1 MITIG
6 KLSNKCTTLQG
17 LKYGAIS
24 QNNYNANVNLNID
37 NIQDNLDSFE
47 YNRTLKNDDCFG
59 LMFESLEIPKSH
71 SNIDLNINNIQ
82 SNLDSFEYDRTI
94 NNDISFALKFKSLEN
109 PKVNFIL
116 NTKMYRF
123 VPYKTYS
130 STIKITKKYE
140 SMIKG

>member
-6 KLSNKCTTLQG
+6 KLSNKCITLKG

-24 QNNYNANVNLNID
+24 QNNYDANIN
-37 NIQDNLDSFE
+37 
-47 YNRTLKNDDCFG
+47 
-59 LMFESLEIPKSH
+59 
-71 SNIDLNINNIQ
+71 LNINNIQ
-82 SNLDSFEYDRTI
+82 SNLDSFEYNRTI
-94 NNDISFALKFKSLEN
+94 NNDINFALKFQSLEN
-109 PKVNFIL
+109 PKGHFIL

>member
-6 KLSNKCTTLQG
+6 KLNNKCTTLQG

-24 QNNYNANVNLNID
+24 QNNYDANVN
-37 NIQDNLDSFE
+37 
-47 YNRTLKNDDCFG
+47 
-59 LMFESLEIPKSH
+59 
-71 SNIDLNINNIQ
+71 LNINNIQ

-123 VPYKTYS
+123 VPYKTYN

-140 SMIKG
+140 NMIKG